1 MVSERPGSE
10 NYETTEQ
17 QLITS
22 RVFIPFHS
30 RIRFFN
36 NPGISPRSGP
46 LGQTPGRRVHAP
58 KDERVCAEQARRL
71 PTEFG
76 HDRLQKGSRCAAPPA
91 ALTCQARDAARPRA
105 GRRRMRAAAPG
116 PQRRPAP
123 RRTRPG
129 GSQGAGSARRRAGSG
144 ECCPRGGDVRP
155 RAAGPLWA
163 RPVCRPWNGE
173 PPQAPGDT
181 TLSPRSDG
189 SPRSGARKPAA
200 LTTALAGTARRFP
213 ERPSRRCRR
222 PSAGRRAPSP
232 AWRRPRR
239 RPQAGPP
246 RAARRLDSALSRLRS
261 KTQRDPAQAR
271 PRAARG
277 ACARRGRAWRTPPGP
292 LAARVDFISG
302 ALECEVRPANIST
315 L

>member
-105 GRRRMRAAAPG
+105 GRRKDAGGRPRPAAAARTAANTP
-116 PQRRPAP
+116 RRLAGRGLGAAP
-123 RRTRPG
+123 RRVG
-129 GSQGAGSARRRAGSG
+129 G
-144 ECCPRGGDVRP
+144 V
-155 RAAGPLWA
+155 
-163 RPVCRPWNGE
+163 
-173 PPQAPGDT
+173 
-181 TLSPRSDG
+181 LSPRRGRATPGRLPALGPPGLPSVERG
-189 SPRSGARKPAA
+189 AAAGARRHDTVAT
-200 LTTALAGTARRFP
+200 LGRLAP
-213 ERPSRRCRR
+213 L
-222 PSAGRRAPSP
+222 
-232 AWRRPRR
+232 R
-239 RPQAGPP
+239 RPQARRPYHSTRRNSSKIPGKTKSSLPKAQRRPKSTIPGMAKAAPP
-246 RAARRLDSALSRLRS
+246 ASGRPAARRAPPRLRAL
-261 KTQRDPAQAR
+261 PAPQQNTAR
-271 PRAARG
+271 PRAGAPEGGARRMRTPRPSLAHAAG
-277 ACARRGRAWRTPPGP
+277 TSGCAGGLYLRCAR
-292 LAARVDFISG
+292 
-302 ALECEVRPANIST
+302 VRSPSC
-315 L
+315 